1 MFSTGLRGVSIWN
14 TLHRHWK
21 KEVSFNLV
29 RSCSSNTADA
39 PEINTTTATNMK
51 EVATTTPDKTF
62 IQDVVFNEYSEKPYY
77 HKPGNAAVTDYNVIY
92 TKNTIISASRALSDY
107 LLTLEDLGGM
117 RKTAV
122 RTAYNDSELPPD
134 FCYLKIDVEKRALE
148 RWGSIEA
155 LEREKR
161 RREEAMEEGE
171 RFRKDLSALIG
182 HLKKT
187 VKDQSKQEDLIKVL
201 GTKEQREGMLKGS
214 AKVVL
219 FAVASNLTVS
229 IMKFTAYFWTGSAA
243 MLSEAIHSM
252 ADLANQVL
260 LGFGVWQSIKQPSL
274 DHPYGWQRSRYI
286 YALISGCGIFFLGCG
301 FSVYHGIAQI
311 LEPAPLENLYT
322 AYGVLAASF
331 LVEGATMATAFKQV
345 QLSAK
350 ESGVSFR
357 EYVSRGRDPNAV
369 AVLLEDSAA
378 LAGILIAATSLGL
391 TSYTGNLLFDAIGS
405 ITIGGLLGF
414 VAVFL
419 IQRNADSLV
428 GRSIDPDRLRKIINV
443 LENDIMIRSIHDV
456 KATDMGIDTIR
467 FKAEINF
474 DGREITRVHLNR
486 LDTDVL
492 LREVN
497 KIKTTSELEM
507 FMLEHGEQIIDVLGS
522 QVDRIERNIKIK
534 APEVRHIDLE
544 IL

>member
-39 PEINTTTATNMK
+39 PEINTTTATNVK